1 MPSPILS
8 NEEKQDRI
16 ARNWR
21 LEDVDEVPFLIEVG
35 SFHAAT
41 SRFHSDHAAEL
52 AWNVDFHRRRE
63 GVYDYGMPNIKPNQG
78 INIVAA
84 AFGCECTVND
94 EADPWVKPLIRDDN
108 VQDVHALQVPD
119 PRTSP
124 VFRRAWERVDYLQ
137 SHSALPL
144 RLVNV
149 PSPLV
154 TASLIWEYTSF
165 ITATLLHPREVH
177 VLMEKVTEATIAYL
191 HEQLARIRSLHTMG
205 HEMWHIPRE
214 VGVRVSDDTAAVM
227 SPNLY
232 REFGVR
238 YNGMISRAL
247 GGIVVH
253 SCGEVKNVVAPMME
267 TEGLRGLDLTI
278 PQADWESVRAA
289 AAGRT
294 ALCLRH
300 YHWDHGA
307 GAQVDLAAYSQ
318 RLVDF
323 FGRRGLF
330 IQTSTAGAAEA
341 RALGERL
348 HQVLS
353 K

>member
-1 MPSPILS
+1 MTPPVLS
-8 NEEKQDRI
+8 NEEKKERI
-16 ARNWR
+16 AKNWR
-21 LEDVDEVPFLIEVG
+21 LEDVDEVPFLIEIG
-35 SFHAAT
+35 GFHAST
-41 SRFHSDHAAEL
+41 SRYHTDHAAEL
-52 AWNVDFHRRRE
+52 AWNEDFHRRRE
-63 GVYDYGMPNIKPNQG
+63 GVYDYGMPNLKPNQG
-78 INIVAA
+78 IHIVAA

-94 EADPWVKPLIRDDN
+94 EADPWVKPLIREDN
-108 VQDVHALQVPD
+108 VQDVHRLEVPD
-119 PRTSP
+119 PRTHP

-137 SHSALPL
+137 AHSALPL

-177 VLMEKVTEATIAYL
+177 ALMEKVTEATIGYL
-191 HEQLARIRSLHTMG
+191 KEQLARIRNLHTMG

-227 SPNLY
+227 SPSLY

-238 YNGMISRAL
+238 YNGMIARAM

-253 SCGEVKNVVAPMME
+253 SCGEVKNVVAAMME

-307 GAQVDLAAYSQ
+307 SAEVDLAAYSK

-323 FGRRGLF
+323 FGRKGLF
-330 IQTSTAGAAEA
+330 IQTSTATADEA
-341 RALGERL
+341 RALGAEL
-348 HQVLS
+348 HGVLS
-353 K
+353 R

>member
-1 MPSPILS
+1 MPTPVLS
-8 NEEKQDRI
+8 NEEKKERI

-21 LEDVDEVPFLIEVG
+21 LEEVDEVPFLIEIG
-35 SFHAAT
+35 GFHAST
-41 SRFHSDHAAEL
+41 SRYHSDHTAEL
-52 AWNVDFHRRRE
+52 AWNEDFHRRRE
-63 GVYDYGMPNIKPNQG
+63 GVYDYGMPNLKPNQG
-78 INIVAA
+78 IGIVAA

-94 EADPWVKPLIRDDN
+94 EADPWVKPLIREDN
-108 VQDVHALQVPD
+108 VQDVHRLEVPD
-119 PRTSP
+119 ARTHP
-124 VFRRAWERVDYLQ
+124 VFHQAWERVDYLQ
-137 SHSALPL
+137 ENSALPL

-177 VLMEKVTEATIAYL
+177 VLMEKVTEATIGYL
-191 HEQLARIRSLHTMG
+191 KEQLARIRNLHTMG
-205 HEMWHIPRE
+205 HEMWHIPAE

-238 YNGMISRAL
+238 YNGLISRAL

-253 SCGEVKNVVAPMME
+253 SCGEVKNVVAAMME
-267 TEGLRGLDLTI
+267 TEGLRGLDFTI

-289 AAGRT
+289 AAGKT

-307 GAQVDLAAYSQ
+307 AAQVDLAVYSK

-323 FGRRGLF
+323 FGRQGLF
-330 IQTSTAGAAEA
+330 IQTSTANADEA
-341 RALGERL
+341 RALGEHL
-348 HQVLS
+348 HRVLS